1 MSVRKVSDNRP
12 PQLLFKLGNPIVK
25 AILASPIHGLL
36 DGGLMLLT
44 FVGRISGKS
53 YTIPVGYHTQDDN
66 SLLVFSGHSW
76 WKNLRG
82 GKKVKLLLRGKA
94 VEAMAEPITERE
106 VVMAHVNQFVAENGI
121 DNVRRIGVFLQNKN
135 PSAEEL
141 AEGAKNTV
149 IIRLTPL
156 Q

>member
-1 MSVRKVSDNRP
+1 MSTKNARENRP
-12 PQLLFKLGNPIVK
+12 PQLLFKLANPVVK
-25 AILASPIHGLL
+25 AILASPLHSLL

-44 FVGRISGKS
+44 FTGHKSGKS
-53 YTIPVGYHTQDDN
+53 YTIPVGYHTQDDG

-82 GKKVKLLLRGKA
+82 GKIVKLNLRGKTVA
-94 VEAMAEPITERE
+94 AMAEPITEHE
-106 VVMAHVNQFVAENGI
+106 VVVAHVNQFVAENGV

-141 AEGAKNTV
+141 AEGAKNAV
-149 IIRLTPL
+149 IIRMTLL
-156 Q
+156 E